1 MRLLDHLK
9 VHALIFHLPLLA
21 LHFQAPKISSYVF
34 KMFLFFSLVVSCL
47 TLMPF
52 FPFGRF
58 LKIMVTSD
66 VCSPVTPVYP
76 RIFPRISD
84 STWFLGIPTLPK
96 VYSVVENVF
105 VQCRTIWTAFLHYCS
120 AVAAHACPSLYH
132 SLIIVLVFF
141 SHLSVHDY
149 QHNYPVCSCCLLRP
163 AVSCM

>member
-1 MRLLDHLK
+1 MVSSLYVAYLELFYNLSVRLLDHLK
-9 VHALIFHLPLLA
+9 VHALISHLLLLA
-21 LHFQAPKISSYVF
+21 LHSQAPKISSYVF
-34 KMFLFFSLVVSCL
+34 KMFLFFSLVVFCL

-84 STWFLGIPTLPK
+84 STCFLAIPTLPK

-105 VQCRTIWTAFLHYCS
+105 VQCRSPCVPISLSQFDHSPCFLLPPKRS
-120 AVAAHACPSLYH
+120 
-132 SLIIVLVFF
+132 
-141 SHLSVHDY
+141 
-149 QHNYPVCSCCLLRP
+149 
-163 AVSCM
+163 